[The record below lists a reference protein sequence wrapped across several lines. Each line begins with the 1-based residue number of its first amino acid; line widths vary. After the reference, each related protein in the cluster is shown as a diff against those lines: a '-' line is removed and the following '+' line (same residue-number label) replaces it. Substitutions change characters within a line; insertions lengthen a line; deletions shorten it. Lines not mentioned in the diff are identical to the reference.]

1 VKGSTG
7 LGFSIAGGTDSPHV
21 GTDPSLYVTK
31 IIEGG
36 TAAIDGRMRL
46 TRVHC
51 SLVQCQTAVVSLS
64 NYLNGKRATV
74 LYSISC
80 NASNIVDLSFLG
92 PLYAISGGTAAAA
105 PPAFRFG
112 DPALCGSHPIV
123 P

>member
-1 VKGSTG
+1 MKGSTG

-80 NASNIVDLSFLG
+80 NASNIVDLSFFRPIICHFWGVPQRQPHQRSGLATLPSVG
-92 PLYAISGGTAAAA
+92 AI
-105 PPAFRFG
+105 P
-112 DPALCGSHPIV
+112 
-123 P
+123 